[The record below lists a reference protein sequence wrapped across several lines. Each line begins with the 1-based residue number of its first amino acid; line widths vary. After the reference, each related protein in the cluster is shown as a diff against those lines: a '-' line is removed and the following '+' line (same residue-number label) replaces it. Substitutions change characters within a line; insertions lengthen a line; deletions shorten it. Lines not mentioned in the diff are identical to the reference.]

1 MTPARGTLSLL
12 IDPLMRGLRHDAR
25 YKDLLTKI
33 GLPLSI
39 GSSQTNLPRMRD
51 DQIPLSRHGSAID
64 RPIVSHCNDNSDR
77 NHLRLDRS
85 AVRLRVE
92 LA

>member
-1 MTPARGTLSLL
+1 LSLL
-12 IDPLMRGLRHDAR
+12 IDPLMRGLHHDAR
-25 YKDLLTKI
+25 YNGLLAKI
-33 GLPLSI
+33 GLPLTI
-39 GSSQTNLPRMRD
+39 GSSQTSLPRTRE
-51 DQIPLSRHGSAID
+51 DQIPLSRNGSAID
-64 RPIVSHCNDNSDR
+64 RPILFDCNHDSDR